1 MHGILEFFKEGGPF
15 MLVNL
20 LFVVVSLAVVIER
33 TFSIFL
39 RYRMNEKPFVAAV
52 DRYLQAGNIEAAA
65 KVCASAP
72 IPALSRATRN
82 LLKLMRNGYESPLL
96 AVEESMLE
104 VRPLVQA
111 RVSWLWALANIA
123 TLVGLIGTIFGLIK
137 SFKATAAVQAD
148 QKAAALAKGISE
160 AMNNTAFG
168 LSIAVFCI
176 VAHLVLNNQVVK
188 TVERAEHAL
197 FHFVNVHAQWRKGY
211 KPSESPASQ
220 APAPAPVTG
229 AAR

>member
-1 MHGILEFFKEGGPF
+1 MDSILEFFQEGGPL

-20 LFVVVSLAVVIER
+20 AFVVLSLAVVIER
-33 TFSIFL
+33 FFSLFA

-52 DRYLQAGNIEAAA
+52 DRNLQAGNIEAAA

-72 IPALSRATRN
+72 ERALSRATRS
-82 LLKLMRNGYESPLL
+82 LLKLMRNGYESPLM
-96 AVEESMLE
+96 AVEEAMLE

-111 RVSWLWALANIA
+111 RVGWLWAIANIA

-176 VAHLVLNNQVVK
+176 VAHLVLNNQLQK
-188 TVERAEHAL
+188 TLERTEHAL

-211 KPSESPASQ
+211 KPPEGGNPAQ
-220 APAPAPVTG
+220 G
-229 AAR
+229 AR

>member
-1 MHGILEFFKEGGPF
+1 M
-15 MLVNL
+15 
-20 LFVVVSLAVVIER
+20 
-33 TFSIFL
+33 
-39 RYRMNEKPFVAAV
+39 
-52 DRYLQAGNIEAAA
+52 
-65 KVCASAP
+65 
-72 IPALSRATRN
+72 
-82 LLKLMRNGYESPLL
+82 

-111 RVSWLWALANIA
+111 RVGWLWAIANIA
-123 TLVGLIGTIFGLIK
+123 TLIGLIGTIFGLIR

-176 VAHLVLNNQVVK
+176 TAHLILNNQVSK

-211 KPSESPASQ
+211 KPPEQGAAPAQSPA
-220 APAPAPVTG
+220 
-229 AAR
+229 AR

>member
-1 MHGILEFFKEGGPF
+1 MDKLLEFFKEGGPL

-20 LFVVVSLAVVIER
+20 AFVVLSLAVVIER
-33 TFSIFL
+33 TFSIFF

-52 DRYLQAGNIEAAA
+52 SRNLQAGNIEAAG
-65 KVCASAP
+65 KVCAGAP
-72 IPALSRATRN
+72 VPVLSRATRS
-82 LLKLMRNGYESPLL
+82 LLNLMRKGYESPLM

-111 RVSWLWALANIA
+111 RVSWLWAIANIA
-123 TLVGLIGTIFGLIK
+123 TLIGLIGTILGLIK
-137 SFKATAAVQAD
+137 AFKATTALQAD
-148 QKAAALAKGISE
+148 QKAAALARGISE

-176 VAHLVLNNQVVK
+176 IAHLVLNTQV
-188 TVERAEHAL
+188 THIVERAEHAL

-211 KPSESPASQ
+211 KPPESAGSGQ
-220 APAPAPVTG
+220 AGV
-229 AAR
+229 R

>member
-1 MHGILEFFKEGGPF
+1 MHGLLEFFKEGGPF
-15 MLVNL
+15 MLVNVV
-20 LFVVVSLAVVIER
+20 FVVVALAVVIER
-33 TFSIFL
+33 LFSIFL

-65 KVCASAP
+65 KVCASTP
-72 IPALSRATRN
+72 VPALSRATRN
-82 LLKLMRNGYESPLL
+82 LLKLMRNGYESPLM

-111 RVSWLWALANIA
+111 RVGWLWSIANIA

-168 LSIAVFCI
+168 LSIAVACI
-176 VAHLVLNNQVVK
+176 IAHLVINNQATK

-211 KPSESPASQ
+211 KPPETQQSTPAAA
-220 APAPAPVTG
+220 APA
-229 AAR
+229 AR

>member
-1 MHGILEFFKEGGPF
+1 MDGILEFFQQGGPL

-20 LFVVVSLAVVIER
+20 CFVVLSLAVVIER
-33 TFSIFL
+33 FFSLFF

-52 DRYLQAGNIEAAA
+52 DRNLQAGNIEAAA
-65 KVCASAP
+65 KVCATAP
-72 IPALSRATRN
+72 VPALSRATRN
-82 LLKLMRNGYESPLL
+82 LLKLMRNGYESPLM

-111 RVSWLWALANIA
+111 RVSWLWAIANIA
-123 TLVGLIGTIFGLIK
+123 TLIGLIGTIFGLIK
-137 SFKATAAVQAD
+137 SFKSVSAVQAD

-176 VAHLVLNNQVVK
+176 VSHLVLNNQVAK
-188 TVERAEHAL
+188 TVEHAEHAL

-211 KPSESPASQ
+211 KPPEGSASGGQ
-220 APAPAPVTG
+220 AQG
-229 AAR
+229 AR

>member
-1 MHGILEFFKEGGPF
+1 MHGVLEFFKEGGPM

-20 LFVVVSLAVVIER
+20 LFVVISLAVVIER
-33 TFSIFL
+33 CFSIFL

-65 KVCASAP
+65 KVCASSP
-72 IPALSRATRN
+72 VPALSRATRN
-82 LLKLMRNGYESPLL
+82 LLKLMRNGYESPLI

-111 RVSWLWALANIA
+111 RVSWLWAIANIA
-123 TLVGLIGTIFGLIK
+123 TLIGLIGTIFGLIK
-137 SFKATAAVQAD
+137 AFAATAALQAD
-148 QKAAALAKGISE
+148 QKAAALAKGIAE

-176 VAHLVLNNQVVK
+176 IFHLILNNQVVK

-211 KPSESPASQ
+211 KPAESPASQ
-220 APAPAPVTG
+220 GPAPAPATG
-229 AAR
+229 TR

>member
-1 MHGILEFFKEGGPF
+1 MHGLLEFFKEGGPF
-15 MLVNL
+15 MLVNVA
-20 LFVVVSLAVVIER
+20 FVVVALAVVIER
-33 TFSIFL
+33 LFSIFL

-65 KVCASAP
+65 KVCASTP
-72 IPALSRATRN
+72 VPALSRATRN
-82 LLKLMRNGYESPLL
+82 LLKLMRNGYESPLM

-111 RVSWLWALANIA
+111 RVAWLWSIANIA

-168 LSIAVFCI
+168 LSIAVTCI
-176 VAHLVLNNQVVK
+176 IAHLIINNQSQK

-211 KPSESPASQ
+211 KPPETSQSTPAAA
-220 APAPAPVTG
+220 APSSV
-229 AAR
+229 AR

>member
-1 MHGILEFFKEGGPF
+1 MHGLLEFFKEGGPF
-15 MLVNL
+15 MLVNVA
-20 LFVVVSLAVVIER
+20 FVVVALAVIIER
-33 TFSIFL
+33 LFSIFL

-65 KVCASAP
+65 KVCASTP
-72 IPALSRATRN
+72 VPALSRATRN
-82 LLKLMRNGYESPLL
+82 LLKLMRNGYESPLM

-111 RVSWLWALANIA
+111 RVSWLWSIANIA

-176 VAHLVLNNQVVK
+176 IAHLIINNQSQK

-211 KPSESPASQ
+211 KPPETQQSTPAAA
-220 APAPAPVTG
+220 APSS

>member
-1 MHGILEFFKEGGPF
+1 MDWILQFFQDGGPL

-20 LFVVVSLAVVIER
+20 AFVVLSLAVVIER
-33 TFSIFL
+33 FFSLFL
-39 RYRMNEKPFVAAV
+39 RYPMNEKPFIAAV
-52 DRYLQAGNIEAAA
+52 DRNLQAGNIEAAA
-65 KVCASAP
+65 KVCTSTPVA
-72 IPALSRATRN
+72 ALSRATRS
-82 LLKLMRNGYESPLL
+82 LLKLMRNGYESPLM

-111 RVSWLWALANIA
+111 RVSWLWAIANIA
-123 TLVGLIGTIFGLIK
+123 TLIGLIGTIFGLIK
-137 SFKATAAVQAD
+137 AFKATAALQQD

-176 VAHLVLNNQVVK
+176 VSHLVLNNQVSK
-188 TVERAEHAL
+188 TVEHVEHAL

-211 KPSESPASQ
+211 KPPEG
-220 APAPAPVTG
+220 G
-229 AAR
+229 AAAGQQGAR